1 MRIGIGID
9 TGGTCTDAV
18 AYDLE
23 AKKLLAKGKALTTHS
38 CLEVGI
44 GNALDTLPQEYIRE
58 AELVSLSTTL
68 ATNACLEDKGSR
80 TKLVIFGMT
89 DELVRYLNIEKEYG
103 IPLEKVRCF
112 DTHGSAD
119 GLHPDVPDIPKII
132 EDNRQWL
139 ADADVLACSELYS
152 SNNGAPCEKG
162 FKAGMQDQLGI
173 KAVCAAEITDE
184 LNVIARGATALL
196 NARLLPVINDFISA
210 ILHDLQK
217 RGCHA
222 RISVVRSDGTMMN
235 AEATLDKPVET
246 ILSGPAASVLAG
258 KAFYDGENYLTVDM
272 GGTTTDVS
280 VVLGGKP
287 VPATGGIR
295 LGQWRTLVQ
304 GVFASPFALGGDTH
318 IWVDDKTMLTELGVR
333 RVKSLCSAAVEWP
346 RLKEDLRRLLT
357 PRDKHINR
365 FHLHEFLY
373 LLHRPERPE
382 LYTKNERML
391 IDALAEQGPIM
402 LEDME
407 EKVGLDLYYF
417 SPERL
422 ESEGII
428 MRVGMTPTDF
438 MHIKGDYVGYDRE
451 ASVLG
456 GRYLLA
462 CLGREDNETEL
473 QKLADEVYDMVE
485 ERMYANLVQIL
496 LRQLYPGKFDELSE
510 QMDILIHRTW
520 QTRNDEVKNPF
531 ITQMFA
537 SDMALVGVGAP
548 IHVFLPEVAKA
559 LGAECILAAD
569 HDVANA
575 LGALQARLNAVVR
588 VSITQTLTR
597 DGSIYYIAHLPT
609 GSVRCDRY
617 EEAVEMSKKAA
628 AKKVV
633 EEARRRGA
641 VGELTPVVRAGSST
655 SKDKATG
662 KMVRYGTVIEAE
674 IEQELF

>member
-18 AYDLE
+18 AYDLD

-38 CLEVGI
+38 CLEIGI
-44 GNALDTLPQEYIRE
+44 GNALDTLPQEYIRD

-89 DELVRYLNIEKEYG
+89 DELMRYINIEKEYG

-119 GLHPDVPDIPKII
+119 GLRVDVPDIAAII
-132 EDNRQWL
+132 EENRQWL
-139 ADADVLACSELYS
+139 SDADVLACSELYS

-162 FKAGMQDQLGI
+162 FKAELKDQLGL
-173 KAVCAAEITDE
+173 KAVCAAEITNE
-184 LNVIARGATALL
+184 LNVIARGATSML
-196 NARLLPVINDFISA
+196 NARLLPIINDFISA
-210 ILHDLQK
+210 ILRDLNK
-217 RGCHA
+217 RGCRA
-222 RISVVRSDGTMMN
+222 RISVVRSDGSMMN
-235 AEATLDKPVET
+235 ADATLDKPVET

-258 KAFYDGENYLTVDM
+258 KAFCEDENYLTVDM

-287 VPATGGIR
+287 TPATGGIR

-318 IWVDDKTMLTELGVR
+318 VWVEDKTQTLELGVR
-333 RVKSLCSAAVEWP
+333 RVKSICSAAVEWP
-346 RLKEDLRRLLT
+346 RIKDDLKRITNVRN
-357 PRDKHINR
+357 KHINR

-382 LYTKNERML
+382 IYNETERRL
-391 IDALAEQGPIM
+391 IDALDREGPIM

-407 EKVGLDLYYF
+407 SKVGIDLYYF

-428 MRVGMTPTDF
+428 MRIGMTPTDF
-438 MHIKGDYVGYDRE
+438 MHIKGDYEGYDKE

-462 CLGREDNETEL
+462 CLGRDDNEQEL
-473 QKLADEVYDMVE
+473 QKLADEVYDKVE
-485 ERMYANLVQIL
+485 ERMYANLVHIL
-496 LRQLYPGKFDELSE
+496 LRQLYPGKFEELNE
-510 QMDILIHRTW
+510 QTDILIHRTW
-520 QTRNDEVKNPF
+520 QTRNDSIKNPF
-531 ITQMFA
+531 VNQIFST
-537 SDMALVGVGAP
+537 DMTLVGVGAP

-559 LGAECILAAD
+559 LGTNYVLSED

-575 LGALQARLNAVVR
+575 LGALQAKLNAIVR
-588 VSITQTLTR
+588 VSITQSLTSS
-597 DGSIYYIAHLPT
+597 GKMYYIAHMPN
-609 GSVRCDRY
+609 GSVSYDKF
-617 EEAVEMSKKAA
+617 EDAIEASKKAA
-628 AKKVV
+628 ARKVI
-633 EEARRRGA
+633 EEARHRGA
-641 VGELTPVVRAGSST
+641 TGDLVPVVRYGSS
-655 SKDKATG
+655 SAKDKATG
-662 KMVRYGTVIEAE
+662 AIVRFGTVVEAE
-674 IEQELF
+674 IEQEAY

>member
-18 AYDLE
+18 AYDLDK
-23 AKKLLAKGKALTTHS
+23 KKLLAKGKALTTHS
-38 CLEVGI
+38 KLEVGI
-44 GNALDTLPQEYIRE
+44 GNALDTLPQEYIRD

-80 TKLVIFGMT
+80 TKLIIFGMT
-89 DELVRYLNIEKEYG
+89 DELLKYLNIEKEYG
-103 IPLEKVRCF
+103 IPLEKVRAF

-119 GLHPDVPDIPKII
+119 GLRADVPDIGKII
-132 EDNRQWL
+132 EDNRAWL
-139 ADADVLACSELYS
+139 SDADVLACSELYS

-162 FKAGMQDQLGI
+162 FKAELMDRVGI
-173 KAVCAAEITDE
+173 KSVSAADITDE
-184 LNVIARGATALL
+184 LNVIARGATAML
-196 NARLLPVINDFISA
+196 NARLLPIINDFISA
-210 ILHDLQK
+210 ILKDLQA

-222 RISVVRSDGTMMN
+222 RISVVRSDGSMMN
-235 AEATLDKPVET
+235 AAATLDKPVET

-258 KAFYDGENYLTVDM
+258 KAFCQDENYLTVDM

-280 VVLGGKP
+280 VVMGGKP

-318 IWVDDKTMLTELGVR
+318 VWVDDKTQITELGVR
-333 RVKSLCSAAVEWP
+333 RVKSMCSAAVEWP
-346 RLKEDLRRLLT
+346 RIKDDLRRLLK

-382 LYTKNERML
+382 IYTANERTL
-391 IDALAEQGPIM
+391 IEALDREGPIM

-407 EKVGLDLYYF
+407 EKTGLDLYYF

-422 ESEGII
+422 ESEGIV
-428 MRVGMTPTDF
+428 MRIGMTPTDF
-438 MHIKGDYVGYDRE
+438 MHIKGDYEGYDKE
-451 ASVLG
+451 ASIMG

-462 CLGREDNETEL
+462 CLGREDNEQEL

-496 LRQLYPGKFDELSE
+496 LRQLYPGKYDDLSE
-510 QMDILIHRTW
+510 QMDLLIHRTW
-520 QTRNDEVKNPF
+520 QTRKDSVQNPF
-531 ITQMFA
+531 IRQMF
-537 SDMALVGVGAP
+537 STDMTLVGVGAP

-559 LGAECILAAD
+559 LGTGYVLSED

-575 LGALQARLNAVVR
+575 LGALQAKLSVIVR
-588 VSITQTLTR
+588 VSITQSLTR
-597 DGSIYYIAHLPT
+597 EGAMYYIAHMPN
-609 GSVRCDRY
+609 GSARYDRY
-617 EEAVEMSKKAA
+617 DEAVAVSKKAA

-633 EEARRRGA
+633 EEARHRGA
-641 VGELTPVVRAGSST
+641 TGDLVPEVRVGSST
-655 SKDKATG
+655 AKDKGTG
-662 KMVRYGTVIEAE
+662 AIVRYGTVIEAE
-674 IEQELF
+674 IEQDVY

>member
-38 CLEVGI
+38 CLEIGI
-44 GNALDTLPQEYIRE
+44 GNALDTLPQEYIRD

-80 TKLVIFGMT
+80 TKLIIFGMT
-89 DELVRYLNIEKEYG
+89 DELLKYLNIEKEYG
-103 IPLEKVRCF
+103 IPLEKVRAF

-119 GLHPDVPDIPKII
+119 GLHPDVPDIAKII
-132 EDNRQWL
+132 EDNKAWL

-162 FKAGMQDQLGI
+162 FKAELMEQVGI

-184 LNVIARGATALL
+184 LNVIARGATAML
-196 NARLLPVINDFISA
+196 NARLLPIINDFISA
-210 ILHDLQK
+210 ILKDLEK

-222 RISVVRSDGTMMN
+222 RISVVRSDGSMMN
-235 AEATLDKPVET
+235 AAATLDKPVET

-258 KAFYDGENYLTVDM
+258 KAFCEDENYLTVDM

-280 VVLGGKP
+280 VVMAAKP
-287 VPATGGIR
+287 VPATGGIK
-295 LGQWRTLVQ
+295 LGAWRTLVQ

-318 IWVDDKTMLTELGVR
+318 VWVDDKTQITELGVR
-333 RVKSLCSAAVEWP
+333 RVKSMCSAAVEWP
-346 RLKEDLRRLLT
+346 RIKDDLRRLLK

-382 LYTKNERML
+382 IYTPYERRL
-391 IDALAEQGPIM
+391 IDALDREGPIM
-402 LEDME
+402 LEDIE
-407 EKVGLDLYYF
+407 DKVGLDLYYF

-438 MHIKGDYVGYDRE
+438 MHIKGDYEGYDKE
-451 ASVLG
+451 AAVMG

-462 CLGREDNETEL
+462 CLGREDNEEEL
-473 QKLADEVYDMVE
+473 QKLADEVYELVE
-485 ERMYANLVQIL
+485 ERMYCNLVQIL
-496 LRQLYPGKFDELSE
+496 LRQLYPGKFEELSE
-510 QMDILIHRTW
+510 QMELLIRRTW
-520 QTRNDEVKNPF
+520 QTRKDGVQNPF
-531 ITQMFA
+531 ITQAFA
-537 SDMALVGVGAP
+537 SDMTLVGVGAP

-559 LGAECILAAD
+559 LGTRCVLSED

-575 LGALQARLNAVVR
+575 LGALQAKLSAVVR
-588 VSITQTLTR
+588 VSITQSLTR
-597 DGSIYYIAHLPT
+597 EGAMYYIAHMPN
-609 GSVRCDRY
+609 GSARYDSY
-617 EEAVEMSKKAA
+617 EEAVEVSKKAA
-628 AKKVV
+628 ARKVI
-633 EEARRRGA
+633 EEARHRGA
-641 VGELTPVVRAGSST
+641 TGDLVPVIRAGNST
-655 SKDKATG
+655 TRDKATG
-662 KMVRYGTVIEAE
+662 AIVRYGTVVEAE
-674 IEQELF
+674 IEQEVY

>member
-38 CLEVGI
+38 CLEIGI
-44 GNALDTLPQEYIRE
+44 GKALDTLPQEYIRE

-80 TKLVIFGMT
+80 TKLIIFGMT
-89 DELVRYLNIEKEYG
+89 DELLRYLNIEKEYG
-103 IPLEKVRCF
+103 IPLEKVRAF

-119 GLHPDVPDIPKII
+119 GLRPDVPDIPAII
-132 EDNRQWL
+132 QQNRQWL
-139 ADADVLACSELYS
+139 SDADVLACSELYS

-162 FKAGMQDQLGI
+162 FKSSLQEELGI

-196 NARLLPVINDFISA
+196 NARLLPIINDFISA
-210 ILHDLQK
+210 ILHDLEK

-222 RISVVRSDGTMMN
+222 RISVVRSDGSMMN
-235 AEATLDKPVET
+235 AAATLDKPVET

-258 KAFYDGENYLTVDM
+258 RAFCEDENYLTVDM

-280 VVLGGKP
+280 VVMGGKP
-287 VPATGGIR
+287 TPATGGIR

-304 GVFASPFALGGDTH
+304 GVFAAPFALGGDTH
-318 IWVDDKTMLTELGVR
+318 VWVDDKTQILELGVR
-333 RVKSLCSAAVEWP
+333 RVKSICSAAVEWS
-346 RLKEDLRRLLT
+346 RIKDDLKRMVNVRT
-357 PRDKHINR
+357 KHINR

-382 LYTKNERML
+382 IYSANERKL
-391 IDALAEQGPIM
+391 IDALAERGPIM
-402 LEDME
+402 LEDIE
-407 EKVGLDLYYF
+407 EHTGLDLYYF

-428 MRVGMTPTDF
+428 MRIGMTPTDF
-438 MHIKGDYVGYDRE
+438 MHIKGDYEGYDKE
-451 ASVLG
+451 ASILG

-462 CLGREDNETEL
+462 CLGREDNEEEL
-473 QKLADEVYDMVE
+473 QKLADEVYDQVE

-496 LRQLYPGKFDELSE
+496 LRQLYPGKFEDLSE

-520 QTRNDEVKNPF
+520 QTRNEQVKNPF
-531 ITQMFA
+531 VNQIFST
-537 SDMALVGVGAP
+537 DMTLVGVGAP

-559 LGAECILAAD
+559 LGTNYVLSED

-575 LGALQARLNAVVR
+575 LGALQAKLSAVVR
-588 VSITQTLTR
+588 VSITQSLTR
-597 DGSIYYIAHLPT
+597 EGRMYYIAHMPN
-609 GSVRCDRY
+609 GSARY
-617 EEAVEMSKKAA
+617 DSYDEAVEMSKKAA
-628 AKKVV
+628 VRKVI
-633 EEARRRGA
+633 EEARHRGA
-641 VGELTPVVRAGSST
+641 TGDLTPIVRAGSST
-655 SKDKATG
+655 TKDKATG
-662 KMVRYGTVIEAE
+662 TIVRYGTVVEAE
-674 IEQELF
+674 IEQEVW